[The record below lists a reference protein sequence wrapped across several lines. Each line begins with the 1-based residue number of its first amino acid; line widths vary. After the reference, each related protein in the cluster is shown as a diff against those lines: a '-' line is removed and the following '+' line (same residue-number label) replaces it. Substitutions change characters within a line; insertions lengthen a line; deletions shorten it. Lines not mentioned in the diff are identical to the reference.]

1 MTQPSQTPQSASGTA
16 PAHAWRFAS
25 PERRHPVTQ
34 CERILRHLQDYGSIT
49 QAEAVTE
56 YGCYRLGARIWDL
69 RAQGV
74 PIKSE
79 TVTGKNRY
87 GERTCFARYSLEHSN
102 EAR

>member
-1 MTQPSQTPQSASGTA
+1 M
-16 PAHAWRFAS
+16 
-25 PERRHPVTQ
+25 TQ

-69 RAQGV
+69 RDQGV

>member
-1 MTQPSQTPQSASGTA
+1 M
-16 PAHAWRFAS
+16 
-25 PERRHPVTQ
+25 TQ

-56 YGCYRLGARIWDL
+56 YGCYRLGARSWDL
-69 RAQGV
+69 KAQGV

-87 GERTCFARYSLEHSN
+87 GERTCFARYFIVKVE
-102 EAR
+102 